1 MDYSRLFTVAL
12 KNRWIAKFI
21 VANLLIGHCFLVF
34 VSANFQF
41 RGASGKMV
49 VAEVLFLMEIH
60 LESNS
65 VSKFSTI
72 SNL

>member
-49 VAEVLFLMEIH
+49 VAEVLPQNPKSPFPLVRID
-60 LESNS
+60 
-65 VSKFSTI
+65 K
-72 SNL
+72 